1 MIVIAK
7 ITTDALDPAEHEKA
21 VGDSRAG
28 AVVSFVGIV
37 RDHDQG
43 RAVVSL
49 SYEGHPTAEDVLYGV
64 AREITADP
72 AIIAVAVSHR
82 VGPLNI
88 GDVALVASVASAHRQ
103 AAFLCC
109 AQLVDRVKEV
119 LPIWKHQLFTDGTD
133 EWVNCP

>member
-1 MIVIAK
+1 MIVIARV
-7 ITTDALDPAEHEKA
+7 TTDVLDPAEHEKA

-28 AVVSFVGIV
+28 AVVCFVGVV

-49 SYEGHPTAEDVLYGV
+49 EYESHPTAEDVLLSV

-72 AIIAVAVSHR
+72 AILAVAVSHR
-82 VGPLNI
+82 VGPLAI
-88 GDVALVASVASAHRQ
+88 GDVALAAAVASAHRQ
-103 AAFLCC
+103 AAFYAC
-109 AQLVDRVKEV
+109 ARLVDRVKEV
-119 LPIWKHQLFTDGTD
+119 LPIWKHQIFTDGTE